1 MRRSS
6 TAQRTQFRMCQ
17 LKTWEGA
24 QLMGVSEEALL
35 GVRRQTIQ
43 FQDLLSGWRFSHD
56 GQTPV
61 MSSYLRS
68 AVPTPVDVT

>member
-1 MRRSS
+1 M
-6 TAQRTQFRMCQ
+6 
-17 LKTWEGA
+17 GA
-24 QLMGVSEEALL
+24 SEEALL

>member
-24 QLMGVSEEALL
+24 QLMGASEEALL

-68 AVPTPVDVT
+68 AVPTPVGVT